1 MRLITLLT
9 LCFYTLVSTYSQPVA
24 DKEGRVTLRY
34 TSRTA
39 TEVSVKGDK
48 AVEGKMTREGEQWTL
63 TTPPLPSD
71 IYMYAFVEDEEHR
84 RCDPHNPWRE
94 RDIADTVSLFCVKG
108 WPGTTYMDNDVPHGT
123 VLTPWYP
130 STMNGM
136 KQRRMTVYLP
146 PQYADDTTRRYPVMY
161 LLHGSGGDEEA
172 WLAMGR
178 LRQIMDNMIAA
189 GNCEPMIVVMPN
201 GNADLDAAPGK
212 SPYRQALPK
221 AKNITSM
228 TGVIETHFTE
238 EVMAYTEK
246 NYRTKAG
253 KDNRAIAGLSLG
265 GLHTIHITANNPEK
279 FAYIGLFSPQTDIT
293 MSDKTI
299 GSVRTIADN
308 ISNMA
313 ASLPF
318 VSKEWKDRVG
328 QKMQRTENMNIY
340 TDMEKK
346 LKQQFAEPPRLY
358 YIAVGRDD
366 MIKHMTDKYRQ
377 RLDNIGCGYIYNET
391 EGGHTWQNWRRYLLD
406 FLPRIFR

>member
-1 MRLITLLT
+1 MRLITLLSA
-9 LCFYTLVSTYSQPVA
+9 CFCCLTSTYSQPVA
-24 DKEGRVTLRY
+24 DVDGRVTLRY

-39 TEVSVKGDK
+39 TEVSVKGDN

-71 IYMYAFVEDEEHR
+71 IYMYAFVEDGEHR
-84 RCDPHNPWRE
+84 HCDPHNPWRE

-108 WPGTTYMDNDVPHGT
+108 WPGTTYMDNNVPHGT
-123 VLTPWYP
+123 VRTPWYP

-136 KQRRMTVYLP
+136 KQRRMAIYLP
-146 PQYADDTTRRYPVMY
+146 PQYAHDTTGRYPVLY
-161 LLHGSGGDEEA
+161 LMHGSGGDEEA
-172 WLAMGR
+172 WLTMGR
-178 LRQIMDNMIAA
+178 LKQIMDNMIAA

-201 GNADLDAAPGK
+201 GNADLDAAPGR
-212 SPYRQALPK
+212 SPYQQSPPK
-221 AKNITSM
+221 AKNLTSM
-228 TGVIETHFTE
+228 TGMIEAHFTQ

-279 FAYIGLFSPQTDIT
+279 FAYIGLFSPQTDIIL
-293 MSDKTI
+293 SDKAI

-313 ASLPF
+313 AALPF
-318 VSKEWKDRVG
+318 VSKEWKDKVG
-328 QKMQRTENMNIY
+328 RKMQRTENMNIY
-340 TDMEKK
+340 ADMEKK
-346 LKQQFAEPPRLY
+346 LRQQFAQPPKLY
-358 YIAVGRDD
+358 YIAVGRGD
-366 MIKHMTDKYRQ
+366 MIKQMTDKYRQ
-377 RLDNIGCGYIYNET
+377 RLDTLRCGYIYNET

>member
-24 DKEGRVTLRY
+24 DKDGRVTLRY

-84 RCDPHNPWRE
+84 HCDPHNPWRE

-123 VLTPWYP
+123 VQTPWYP

-172 WLAMGR
+172 WLTMGR

-340 TDMEKK
+340 TDMENK